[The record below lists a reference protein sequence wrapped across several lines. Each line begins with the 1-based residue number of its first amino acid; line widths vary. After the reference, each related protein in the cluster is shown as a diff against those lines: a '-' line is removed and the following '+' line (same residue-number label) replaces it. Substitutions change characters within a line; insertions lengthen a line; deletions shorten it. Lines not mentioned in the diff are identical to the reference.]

1 MDHAAHRR
9 PPAEGCP
16 VKPNILEPPIGS
28 CRSHHRTIPE
38 EKIGTLVP
46 PDADRLNHLDGSGRH
61 DPFPAWRFRLVATD
75 SASAEGRLRR
85 PSIAAHDA
93 TKAMLTTNSSPL

>member
-38 EKIGTLVP
+38 EKIGTLVLP
-46 PDADRLNHLDGSGRH
+46 NADRLHHLDGCGTTPVSRMAI
-61 DPFPAWRFRLVATD
+61 PARRDRF
-75 SASAEGRLRR
+75 SLR
-85 PSIAAHDA
+85 
-93 TKAMLTTNSSPL
+93 